1 MKDYDKNVL
10 IEDIQLS
17 RQYKILIDDQIACIF
32 SVYYSDEL
40 FWREKEKNE
49 AVYLHRI
56 GVNPNYK
63 GQKQFQWI
71 LDWAIQHAKEK
82 GRRFIRLDT
91 WANNPNII
99 AYYQSFGFKWIEDY
113 TTPAA
118 EELPASHRNLSLA
131 LLEMEIK

>member
-1 MKDYDKNVL
+1 MFVIGQKKYGTDTKGFFSCLSYSVILKSDGENFGSISNNQYNPIQSSFYLLDVWWSVAYQQKNNYPVLKDYDKNVL

-63 GQKQFQWI
+63 GQK
-71 LDWAIQHAKEK
+71 
-82 GRRFIRLDT
+82 
-91 WANNPNII
+91 
-99 AYYQSFGFKWIEDY
+99 
-113 TTPAA
+113 
-118 EELPASHRNLSLA
+118 
-131 LLEMEIK
+131 